1 MRNVCTENL
10 FDLDSVKI
18 KNNISTNKRN
28 ELNKEY
34 LSLFLFSF
42 KIIRIFKNPI

>member
-34 LSLFLFSF
+34 LLLFLFSF